1 MKRPSFLAF
10 LGLAFVLPA
19 LALAAKKK
27 AAESAGSG
35 RTGGNFGEVAPDF
48 PPGVFSDGGH
58 YDLADYRGKL
68 LVVFFFESECPTCKG
83 MVPQWNKLTAEYKDK
98 PVRFLAI
105 GPHNTLAGVK
115 QYVQETRLAMPV
127 FADNLNVMETLYG
140 QTISLQNVRQWR
152 LIGPD
157 GKVVGYEP
165 TEAAI
170 DKALADVQWKYRGQ
184 GYDAK
189 LNGIVDALEW
199 NQYVPA
205 MKALRTA
212 RKSSPKSLAGSAE
225 KLYQAVH
232 AEGEEWKSKADGLA
246 ATDPVAAFDL
256 YAKVAAVFAGDD
268 LAKAVADPIKT
279 LRSNKAVTDELA
291 ARQQYVQ
298 LYSAVPRAASR
309 QRAQVAKFCDQIA
322 ARYPGTATA
331 AKAQVLSVAITTA
344 PDAGV

>member
-1 MKRPSFLAF
+1 MKRPRFLAL
-10 LGLAFVLPA
+10 LGLVCVLPA
-19 LALAAKKK
+19 AALAARHK
-27 AAESAGSG
+27 AAAGSG
-35 RTGGNFGEVAPDF
+35 KTGGDFGEVAPDF

-83 MVPQWNKLTAEYKDK
+83 MVPKWNKLTAEYKDR

-140 QTISLQNVRQWR
+140 QTISLENVRQWR

-170 DKALADVQWKYRGQ
+170 DKALAGVHWKYKDG
-184 GYDAK
+184 GYDPK

-199 NQYVPA
+199 NQYGPA
-205 MKALRTA
+205 VKGLHAA
-212 RKSSPKSLAGSAE
+212 RKASPRSLAASAE
-225 KLYQAVH
+225 KLYGAVH
-232 AEGEEWKSKADGLA
+232 AEGEGWKSKADELA

-256 YAKVAAVFAGDD
+256 YAKVANVFAGDD
-268 LAKAVADPIKT
+268 LAKAVADPMKA
-279 LRSNKAVTDELA
+279 LRSNKAVVDEMA
-291 ARQQYVQ
+291 ARQQYAQ
-298 LYSAVPRAASR
+298 LYSAVPRAR
-309 QRAQVAKFCDQIA
+309 FQQREQVAKFCEQIA
-322 ARYPGTATA
+322 DKYPGSPTAT
-331 AKAQVLSVAITTA
+331 KAQALSVAIATA
-344 PDAGV
+344 PSAGT